1 MPKQQTMRWVDLR
14 VGLLVVAAIVALI
27 ILILAVS
34 GDISF
39 FKKRMLLYT
48 DLPGAEGLKV
58 GDEVRL
64 AGVRV
69 GTVKSVSFSSEIP
82 KDMGAT
88 SAVRVEM
95 QIEGD
100 DAQKRI
106 RGDSRAILRQL
117 GLLGGEYVNISPGTL
132 AADPVKNGDVIPG
145 LQETTIGQV
154 VESSD
159 DLLNGFKQLSAKL
172 NQITQTITD
181 GKGTIG
187 RFVNDETFYLN
198 LNKTTLEA
206 QELLKRVREGDG
218 TMGKLINDPKLY
230 NDLQASVNSLQEVTD
245 KISAGKGTIGKLVN
259 EQEVYDKVND
269 AAARLDSASQRI
281 DEITAQ
287 VRSGKGAIGG
297 LIYDEKL
304 HDDATAAIASL
315 KAITDRI
322 DRGEGTLGKLSR
334 DEALYNNLNQL
345 SAESVKLLYDFR
357 QNPKKY
363 LRVKLAVF

>member
-1 MPKQQTMRWVDLR
+1 MPKQQTMKLVDLR
-14 VGLLVVAAIVALI
+14 VGLLVVAAIVGLI
-27 ILILAVS
+27 VLILAVS
-34 GDISF
+34 GDITF
-39 FKKRMLLYT
+39 FKKRMVLYT
-48 DLPGAEGLKV
+48 DLPGAEGLKI

-69 GTVKSVSFSSEIP
+69 GTVKSVTFSEIP
-82 KDMGAT
+82 TDMNAT

-95 QIEGD
+95 QIDGD
-100 DAQKRI
+100 EAQRRI

-159 DLLNGFKQLSAKL
+159 DLLNGFKQLSSKL

-206 QELLKRVREGDG
+206 QELLRRVRDGDG
-218 TMGKLINDPKLY
+218 TMGKLINDQKLY
-230 NDLQASVNSLQEVTD
+230 QDLQASVNSLQDVTD
-245 KISAGKGTIGKLVN
+245 KISNGKGTVGKLIT
-259 EQEVYDKVND
+259 EQEVYDKINS

-315 KAITDRI
+315 KSITDRI
-322 DRGEGTLGKLSR
+322 DRGEGTLGKLSK